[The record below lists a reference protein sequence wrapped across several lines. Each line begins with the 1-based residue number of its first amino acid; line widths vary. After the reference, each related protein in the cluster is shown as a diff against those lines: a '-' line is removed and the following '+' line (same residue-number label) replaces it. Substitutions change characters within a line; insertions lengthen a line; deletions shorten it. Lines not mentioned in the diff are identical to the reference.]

1 MLIHRER
8 EKLINAVIYFASHTK
23 YCGKVKLFKLLY
35 FLDFEHYK
43 ITGRSVTGMDY
54 FAWKM
59 GPVPV
64 ELDEEIDAPEP
75 DMADSVE
82 YSTIPIRGG
91 QQTMLEI
98 KGKKSFDPK
107 HFSRRELQLMDK
119 LAAEY
124 RDKQSDDMIEATHLE
139 NLPWDQVYNKQ
150 GRIRELIPYELA
162 FRKQEA
168 EQMQAV
174 SSDHMDVVRNLI

>member
-1 MLIHRER
+1 MLIRRER
-8 EKLINAVIYFASHTK
+8 EKLINTVIYFTTHTQ

-35 FLDFEHYK
+35 FLDFKHYK
-43 ITGRSVTGMDY
+43 ATARSVTGMDY

-75 DMADSVE
+75 DMADSLE
-82 YSTIPIRGG
+82 FSMIPIRDGT
-91 QQTMLEI
+91 QTMLQI
-98 KGKKSFDPK
+98 NSKRDFDPK
-107 HFSRRELQLMDK
+107 HFSKRELGLMES

-124 RDKQSDDMIEATHLE
+124 VSKMADDMIEATHLE

-150 GRIRELIPYELA
+150 GKVRQLIPYELA

-168 EQMQAV
+168 DLMQTVAREHV
-174 SSDHMDVVRNLI
+174 EVVGSLS